1 MDAGA
6 GSELE
11 EHSDMRNREKMFE
24 KEERI
29 SSMKFPV
36 PFCSLLKDSFN
47 SNTFL
52 LKLMI
57 SAITFYSKG
66 KRNTICSWIFF
77 AVPFAPG
84 QGSILAS
91 GLICKGMFSNTSFQP
106 LLCAD
111 ASETVSFL

>member
-6 GSELE
+6 GSELG
-11 EHSDMRNREKMFE
+11 EHSDMRNREEMFE
-24 KEERI
+24 KEVRI

-36 PFCSLLKDSFN
+36 PFCPLLKDSFN
-47 SNTFL
+47 TNTFL

-66 KRNTICSWIFF
+66 KRNSICSWIFL

-84 QGSILAS
+84 QGPIPAS

-111 ASETVSFL
+111 ANETVSVM